1 LLAATSRSVV
11 RWDKDRAGKN
21 ISRLRRVAR
30 EAAMQSRR
38 TWLPNVRDVTEMSAI
53 PELFIADPNGAP
65 LDATHCTIAIG
76 PEGGFSEQESGVG
89 AGLVSLGDT
98 VLRAETAAISAA
110 VLMSDHRRKRNQL

>member
-1 LLAATSRSVV
+1 
-11 RWDKDRAGKN
+11 
-21 ISRLRRVAR
+21 
-30 EAAMQSRR
+30 
-38 TWLPNVRDVTEMSAI
+38 MSAI